1 MDTQALH
8 LKENNFFDIYRG
20 KQIPAGKKSI
30 AFNLCFQATDRTLKG
45 EEVDAAQQVI
55 LDALYKTLG
64 AELRKQ

>member
-1 MDTQALH
+1 MSKKLFSF
-8 LKENNFFDIYRG
+8 KC
-20 KQIPAGKKSI
+20 KQIPAGKKRI

-45 EEVDAAQQVI
+45 EEVDAAQQAI